1 MPTRTRDDRPATRV
15 PRTRPSGGAPFD
27 VASAVAH
34 LRAADAKLG
43 AFIERHGA
51 CTLQLKDTSST
62 FAALAEAI
70 VYQQLNGTAAATIFG
85 RFKALY
91 PDRRFPVP
99 EEVVASPDETLRAVG
114 LSRNKMLAIR
124 DLAQRTVRGEVPTI
138 AALRRMPDDDV
149 VQCLTAVRGIGR
161 WTVEMLLIF
170 RLGRQ
175 DVLPVDDYGVRK
187 GFAAVYR
194 KSALPSPAEL
204 LRHGE
209 RWRPYRSVASWYLW
223 RAAESAPR
231 ATSRTAAATPGNA
244 AVADV
249 TPRATAPSQRRSAA
263 RKLTSSAPR

>member
-1 MPTRTRDDRPATRV
+1 MPARTPDDRPATRA
-15 PRTRPSGGAPFD
+15 RRSRPSAEDAFD
-27 VASAVAH
+27 VKSAVAH

-43 AFIERHGA
+43 GFIERHGA

-70 VYQQLNGTAAATIFG
+70 VYQQLNGTAAGTIFG

-91 PDRRFPVP
+91 PNRRFPVP
-99 EEVVASPDETLRAVG
+99 EDVLASADETLRAVG
-114 LSRNKMLAIR
+114 LSRNKILAIR
-124 DLAQRTVRGEVPTI
+124 DLAQRTVRGEVPAV

-170 RLGRQ
+170 RLGRH

-187 GFAAVYR
+187 GYAALYR
-194 KSALPSPAEL
+194 KSALPTPAEL

-209 RWRPYRSVASWYLW
+209 RWRPYRSIASWYLW
-223 RAAESAPR
+223 RAAEAAPR
-231 ATSRTAAATPGNA
+231 VTSR
-244 AVADV
+244 
-249 TPRATAPSQRRSAA
+249 APNIA
-263 RKLTSSAPR
+263 